1 MKIQVKTT
9 TTQER
14 EITLPHYV
22 RLSEFQCCKI
32 VSETEVIC
40 AHVWDGPTF
49 KAGQI
54 EQRNSAQDVL
64 AYKHEEIS
72 ANEFRDH
79 LNKAKQII
87 DEAYNK
93 AVIKLKVVVFGE
105 RNDYKAGEVV
115 VWNGKKPCICKI
127 KERSEYLGTSSTCF
141 ASTSN
146 THNSLH
152 YLYLRPATSEE
163 IELLGENEIHYL

>member
-14 EITLPHYV
+14 EIALPHYI
-22 RLSEFQCCKI
+22 RINEWQCCKI

-72 ANEFRDH
+72 ANEFRAH
-79 LNKAKQII
+79 IYRAYEICEQV
-87 DEAYNK
+87 YNK
-93 AVIKLKVVVFGE
+93 ANI
-105 RNDYKAGEVV
+105 
-115 VWNGKKPCICKI
+115 
-127 KERSEYLGTSSTCF
+127 
-141 ASTSN
+141 
-146 THNSLH
+146 
-152 YLYLRPATSEE
+152 
-163 IELLGENEIHYL
+163 

>member
-1 MKIQVKTT
+1 MKIQIT
-9 TTQER
+9 TTQEK
-14 EITLPHYV
+14 EIQLPHYI

-54 EQRNSAQDVL
+54 EQRDSAQDVL

-72 ANEFRDH
+72 ANEFQSH

-93 AVIKLKVVVFGE
+93 ANI
-105 RNDYKAGEVV
+105 
-115 VWNGKKPCICKI
+115 
-127 KERSEYLGTSSTCF
+127 
-141 ASTSN
+141 
-146 THNSLH
+146 
-152 YLYLRPATSEE
+152 
-163 IELLGENEIHYL
+163 

>member
-1 MKIQVKTT
+1 MKIQITTT

-14 EITLPHYV
+14 EIELPHYI

-54 EQRNSAQDVL
+54 EQRDSAQDVL

-72 ANEFRDH
+72 ANEFQSH

-93 AVIKLKVVVFGE
+93 ANI
-105 RNDYKAGEVV
+105 
-115 VWNGKKPCICKI
+115 
-127 KERSEYLGTSSTCF
+127 
-141 ASTSN
+141 
-146 THNSLH
+146 
-152 YLYLRPATSEE
+152 
-163 IELLGENEIHYL
+163 

>member
-9 TTQER
+9 KTQEK
-14 EITLPHYV
+14 EIQLPHYI
-22 RLSEFQCCKI
+22 RISEWQCCKI

-79 LNKAKQII
+79 IYRAYEICEQG
-87 DEAYNK
+87 YNK
-93 AVIKLKVVVFGE
+93 
-105 RNDYKAGEVV
+105 
-115 VWNGKKPCICKI
+115 
-127 KERSEYLGTSSTCF
+127 
-141 ASTSN
+141 SN
-146 THNSLH
+146 
-152 YLYLRPATSEE
+152 
-163 IELLGENEIHYL
+163 I

>member
-1 MKIQVKTT
+1 MKIKTT

-14 EITLPHYV
+14 EIQLPHYI
-22 RLSEFQCCKI
+22 RINEWQCCKI

-79 LNKAKQII
+79 IYRAYEIC
-87 DEAYNK
+87 EEGYNK
-93 AVIKLKVVVFGE
+93 
-105 RNDYKAGEVV
+105 
-115 VWNGKKPCICKI
+115 
-127 KERSEYLGTSSTCF
+127 
-141 ASTSN
+141 SN
-146 THNSLH
+146 
-152 YLYLRPATSEE
+152 
-163 IELLGENEIHYL
+163 I

>member
-9 TTQER
+9 TTQE
-14 EITLPHYV
+14 IVIHLPYYI
-22 RLSEFQCCKI
+22 RISEFQCCKI

-54 EQRNSAQDVL
+54 EQRNSAKEVL
-64 AYKHEEIS
+64 SYKHEEIS
-72 ANEFRDH
+72 ANEFQSH

-93 AVIKLKVVVFGE
+93 ANI
-105 RNDYKAGEVV
+105 
-115 VWNGKKPCICKI
+115 
-127 KERSEYLGTSSTCF
+127 
-141 ASTSN
+141 
-146 THNSLH
+146 
-152 YLYLRPATSEE
+152 
-163 IELLGENEIHYL
+163 

>member
-9 TTQER
+9 TTTTQER
-14 EITLPHYV
+14 EIELPHYI

-40 AHVWDGPTF
+40 AHFWDGPTF

-72 ANEFRDH
+72 EGEFRDH

-87 DEAYNK
+87 DKAYKK
-93 AVIKLKVVVFGE
+93 ANI
-105 RNDYKAGEVV
+105 
-115 VWNGKKPCICKI
+115 
-127 KERSEYLGTSSTCF
+127 
-141 ASTSN
+141 
-146 THNSLH
+146 
-152 YLYLRPATSEE
+152 
-163 IELLGENEIHYL
+163 

>member
-1 MKIQVKTT
+1 MKIQIT
-9 TTQER
+9 TTQEK
-14 EITLPHYV
+14 EIQLPHYI

-64 AYKHEEIS
+64 DYKHEEIS

-79 LNKAKQII
+79 IYRAYEICEQG
-87 DEAYNK
+87 YNK
-93 AVIKLKVVVFGE
+93 
-105 RNDYKAGEVV
+105 
-115 VWNGKKPCICKI
+115 
-127 KERSEYLGTSSTCF
+127 
-141 ASTSN
+141 SN
-146 THNSLH
+146 
-152 YLYLRPATSEE
+152 
-163 IELLGENEIHYL
+163 I

>member
-1 MKIQVKTT
+1 MKIQIK

-14 EITLPHYV
+14 EIQLPYYI
-22 RLSEFQCCKI
+22 RINEWQCCKV

-72 ANEFRDH
+72 ANEFRAH
-79 LNKAKQII
+79 IYRAYEICEQV
-87 DEAYNK
+87 YNK
-93 AVIKLKVVVFGE
+93 ANI
-105 RNDYKAGEVV
+105 
-115 VWNGKKPCICKI
+115 
-127 KERSEYLGTSSTCF
+127 
-141 ASTSN
+141 
-146 THNSLH
+146 
-152 YLYLRPATSEE
+152 
-163 IELLGENEIHYL
+163 

>member
-9 TTQER
+9 TTQEK
-14 EITLPHYV
+14 EIELPHYI

-54 EQRNSAQDVL
+54 EQRNSAKEVL
-64 AYKHEEIS
+64 SYKHEEIS

-79 LNKAKQII
+79 ISRAYEICEQV
-87 DEAYNK
+87 YNK
-93 AVIKLKVVVFGE
+93 
-105 RNDYKAGEVV
+105 
-115 VWNGKKPCICKI
+115 
-127 KERSEYLGTSSTCF
+127 
-141 ASTSN
+141 SN
-146 THNSLH
+146 
-152 YLYLRPATSEE
+152 
-163 IELLGENEIHYL
+163 I

>member
-1 MKIQVKTT
+1 MKIQIT

-14 EITLPHYV
+14 EIELPHYI
-22 RLSEFQCCKI
+22 RISEFQCCKI

-54 EQRNSAQDVL
+54 EQRNSAKEVL
-64 AYKHEEIS
+64 SYKHEEIS
-72 ANEFRDH
+72 ANEFQSH

-93 AVIKLKVVVFGE
+93 ANI
-105 RNDYKAGEVV
+105 
-115 VWNGKKPCICKI
+115 
-127 KERSEYLGTSSTCF
+127 
-141 ASTSN
+141 
-146 THNSLH
+146 
-152 YLYLRPATSEE
+152 
-163 IELLGENEIHYL
+163 

>member
-1 MKIQVKTT
+1 MKIKTT

-14 EITLPHYV
+14 EIQLPHYI
-22 RLSEFQCCKI
+22 RISKWHCCKI

-79 LNKAKQII
+79 IYRAYEIC
-87 DEAYNK
+87 EEGYNK
-93 AVIKLKVVVFGE
+93 
-105 RNDYKAGEVV
+105 
-115 VWNGKKPCICKI
+115 
-127 KERSEYLGTSSTCF
+127 
-141 ASTSN
+141 SN
-146 THNSLH
+146 
-152 YLYLRPATSEE
+152 
-163 IELLGENEIHYL
+163 I

>member
-9 TTQER
+9 TTQE
-14 EITLPHYV
+14 IVIHLPYYI
-22 RLSEFQCCKI
+22 RINEFQCCKI

-72 ANEFRDH
+72 ANEFRAH
-79 LNKAKQII
+79 IYRAYEIC
-87 DEAYNK
+87 EEVYNK
-93 AVIKLKVVVFGE
+93 
-105 RNDYKAGEVV
+105 
-115 VWNGKKPCICKI
+115 
-127 KERSEYLGTSSTCF
+127 
-141 ASTSN
+141 SN
-146 THNSLH
+146 
-152 YLYLRPATSEE
+152 
-163 IELLGENEIHYL
+163 I

>member
-1 MKIQVKTT
+1 MKIQIT

-14 EITLPHYV
+14 EIELPYYI
-22 RLSEFQCCKI
+22 RISEWQCCKI

-64 AYKHEEIS
+64 SYKHEEIS
-72 ANEFRDH
+72 ANEFQSH

-93 AVIKLKVVVFGE
+93 ANI
-105 RNDYKAGEVV
+105 
-115 VWNGKKPCICKI
+115 
-127 KERSEYLGTSSTCF
+127 
-141 ASTSN
+141 
-146 THNSLH
+146 
-152 YLYLRPATSEE
+152 
-163 IELLGENEIHYL
+163 

>member
-14 EITLPHYV
+14 EIQLPHYI
-22 RLSEFQCCKI
+22 RISEWQCCKI

-79 LNKAKQII
+79 IYRAYEICEQV
-87 DEAYNK
+87 YNK
-93 AVIKLKVVVFGE
+93 
-105 RNDYKAGEVV
+105 
-115 VWNGKKPCICKI
+115 
-127 KERSEYLGTSSTCF
+127 
-141 ASTSN
+141 SN
-146 THNSLH
+146 
-152 YLYLRPATSEE
+152 
-163 IELLGENEIHYL
+163 I

>member
-1 MKIQVKTT
+1 MKIQIT
-9 TTQER
+9 TTQEK
-14 EITLPHYV
+14 EIQLPHYI
-22 RLSEFQCCKI
+22 RISEWQCCKI

-79 LNKAKQII
+79 ICRAYEIC
-87 DEAYNK
+87 EEVYNK
-93 AVIKLKVVVFGE
+93 
-105 RNDYKAGEVV
+105 
-115 VWNGKKPCICKI
+115 
-127 KERSEYLGTSSTCF
+127 
-141 ASTSN
+141 SN
-146 THNSLH
+146 
-152 YLYLRPATSEE
+152 
-163 IELLGENEIHYL
+163 I

>member
-1 MKIQVKTT
+1 MKIQIT

-14 EITLPHYV
+14 EIELPHYI
-22 RLSEFQCCKI
+22 RISEWQCCKI

-54 EQRNSAQDVL
+54 EQRDSAQDVL

-72 ANEFRDH
+72 ANEFQSH

-87 DEAYNK
+87 DKAYNK
-93 AVIKLKVVVFGE
+93 ANI
-105 RNDYKAGEVV
+105 
-115 VWNGKKPCICKI
+115 
-127 KERSEYLGTSSTCF
+127 
-141 ASTSN
+141 
-146 THNSLH
+146 
-152 YLYLRPATSEE
+152 
-163 IELLGENEIHYL
+163 

>member
-9 TTQER
+9 TTTTQER
-14 EITLPHYV
+14 EIQLPYYI
-22 RLSEFQCCKI
+22 RISEWQCCKI

-64 AYKHEEIS
+64 SYKHEEIS
-72 ANEFRDH
+72 ANEFQSH

-93 AVIKLKVVVFGE
+93 ANI
-105 RNDYKAGEVV
+105 
-115 VWNGKKPCICKI
+115 
-127 KERSEYLGTSSTCF
+127 
-141 ASTSN
+141 
-146 THNSLH
+146 
-152 YLYLRPATSEE
+152 
-163 IELLGENEIHYL
+163 